1 MISIS
6 CLFHLVGFDKIFLH
20 EYVCFRIIV
29 SIALCIKI
37 PIYFIYIFEGKFCL
51 IQEPRLATP
60 FVYTFKSLHDSPF
73 TCLIFS
79 DKSTVSFSSASQCNI
94 YANLILSF
102 IFRFF
107 LLSIEYISVFFIC
120 LLNEVIE
127 TLNCWVLCVWKYFD
141 HYFFRSLH
149 VLSTSFSS
157 LRRMPVSINLYSL
170 LLCLLFK

>member
-1 MISIS
+1 MIFIS

-107 LLSIEYISVFFIC
+107 SFIHWIYFCFLYLPFEWGYWNSQLPGSLC
-120 LLNEVIE
+120 LE
-127 TLNCWVLCVWKYFD
+127 TLWPLFLQIFACA
-141 HYFFRSLH
+141 LH
-149 VLSTSFSS
+149 F
-157 LRRMPVSINLYSL
+157 L
-170 LLCLLFK
+170 LITTENASEY